1 MTFTHLVDEV
11 QKLSLDEKEAMKN
24 LLEHYLIEE
33 RRDEIARHGEESR
46 QLLREG
52 KLVFSSDVSELKEM
66 MQDE

>member
-33 RRDEIARHGEESR
+33 RRDEIAKHGEESL
-46 QLLREG
+46 QLLQGG
-52 KLVFSSDVSELKEM
+52 KLTFSSDLNELKRMIE
-66 MQDE
+66 DE